1 MKTSERGY
9 INFGRGFGH
18 TQAMLNGAKNTDNV
32 VIVAHT
38 QRWADELAKQC
49 KNARGVGLDN
59 TERLL
64 GLQLPI
70 LMDHY
75 AIEILLGERDRYIAK
90 LEARIVAEV
99 KDGQAER
106 SLCLQLEA
114 DNRLLM
120 HVVHGRAMASSL
132 PKHLKDE

>member
-99 KDGQAER
+99 KDGQAK
-106 SLCLQLEA
+106 SQ
-114 DNRLLM
+114 
-120 HVVHGRAMASSL
+120 V
-132 PKHLKDE
+132 